1 MADAWKDIIIRNL
14 LGQTKII
21 NVVQDFVHE
30 GLPKDGDM
38 SLITNADSDAKVL
51 DMMITRH
58 TPYLVDIKYFNCCL
72 SVIANHGV
80 CIPFEILPNDVHAA
94 GTGMNT

>member
-1 MADAWKDIIIRNL
+1 MADAWKDTILRNL

-30 GLPKDGDM
+30 GLLKDGDM

-51 DMMITRH
+51 DMMITRL

-80 CIPFEILPNDVHAA
+80 CIPFEILPNDV
-94 GTGMNT
+94 TGSGMHT